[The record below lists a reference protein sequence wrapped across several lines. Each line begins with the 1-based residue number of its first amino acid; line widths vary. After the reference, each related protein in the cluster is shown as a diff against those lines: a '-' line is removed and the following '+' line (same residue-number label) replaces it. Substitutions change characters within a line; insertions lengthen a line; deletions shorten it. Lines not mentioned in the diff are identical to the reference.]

1 MTKRMSLALASL
13 AAAFA
18 LMFIAGTEIATA
30 QQPKKAAGADKRSA
44 CIAKARAENPN
55 RMDGNARNAAFNRCM
70 RGG

>member
-1 MTKRMSLALASL
+1 MQIAFRFVLAALA
-13 AAAFA
+13 AG
-18 LMFIAGTEIATA
+18 LMLSAGGSFDPAMA
-30 QQPKKAAGADKRSA
+30 QKKAAGDKRSA

>member
-1 MTKRMSLALASL
+1 MRPAFHVALAAVF
-13 AAAFA
+13 AALFLSIGASADMAFA
-18 LMFIAGTEIATA
+18 
-30 QQPKKAAGADKRSA
+30 QKKGAADKRSA